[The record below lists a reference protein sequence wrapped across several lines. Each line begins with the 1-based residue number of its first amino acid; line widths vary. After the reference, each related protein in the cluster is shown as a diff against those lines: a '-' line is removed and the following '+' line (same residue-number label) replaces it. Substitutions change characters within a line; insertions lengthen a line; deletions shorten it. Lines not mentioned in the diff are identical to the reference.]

1 MAYMC
6 HAKPSFLKSGN
17 VAKESLRHFILYPA
31 LPIAQEAAAEED
43 TMLFPRGQLE
53 PQILKQRNASSS
65 LSLAKIY
72 HEEK

>member
-6 HAKPSFLKSGN
+6 HTKPSFLKNGN
-17 VAKESLRHFILYPA
+17 VAKESLRHFVLHPA
-31 LPIAQEAAAEED
+31 LPIAQEAAVEED
-43 TMLFPRGQLE
+43 TLLFLRGQLE
-53 PQILKQRNASSS
+53 PQILKQRKASSA